1 MSRAYDVARRN
12 VVFCRTDDPLCEV
25 ARKMVEEEVGSVL
38 VQDEEGNVVGLIT
51 DRQIFQFVAEGGNP
65 ADTIA
70 EEIMTSPVYTVDKED
85 TLEEVRRIFL
95 KTNAPRL
102 VVCHEGRVVG
112 VISRKFL
119 ERVLSLKRGSLNV

>member
-1 MSRAYDVARRN
+1 VSRAYDVARRT

-25 ARKMVEEEVGSVL
+25 ARRMVEEEVGSVL

-70 EEIMTSPVYTVDKED
+70 EEIMTSPVYVVDKED
-85 TLEEVRRIFL
+85 SLDKVRKIFF

-119 ERVLSLKRGSLNV
+119 ERILSLKSGSLCI

>member
-12 VVFCRTDDPLCEV
+12 VVFCKTDDSLCEV

-70 EEIMTSPVYTVDKED
+70 EEIMTSPVYMVDKED
-85 TLEEVRRIFL
+85 SLEEVRRVFL

-102 VVCHEGRVVG
+102 AVCYEGRVVG

-119 ERVLSLKRGSLNV
+119 ERILSLKRSSLYV